1 MNCSSRSSWSISCYI
16 SDKTVRINK
25 HTTVASV
32 HQVDIVENDKAMS
45 DLISSELPVHLQSL
59 FDRSCEMLSE
69 KEESQF
75 LDLLIQ

>member
-1 MNCSSRSSWSISCYI
+1 M
-16 SDKTVRINK
+16 
-25 HTTVASV
+25 ASV
-32 HQVDIVENDKAMS
+32 HQVDIVENDKSIS

-69 KEESQF
+69 KEKSQF